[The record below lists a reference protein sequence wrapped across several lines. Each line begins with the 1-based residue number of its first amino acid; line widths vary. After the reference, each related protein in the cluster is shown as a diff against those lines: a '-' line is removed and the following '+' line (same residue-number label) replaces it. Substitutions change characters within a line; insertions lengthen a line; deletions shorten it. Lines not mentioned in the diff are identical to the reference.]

1 MDDLTRD
8 DFERYLKEQKEWT
21 DEIRKL
27 NSMPR
32 DIGTSTTSGNMTL
45 TVNAGGWSV
54 LILLVLSAFV
64 LGISVMSSFSSASR
78 MNNIERRQDRQDDY
92 LQAIYSIAPQ
102 LKPKET
108 SK

>member
-1 MDDLTRD
+1 MDDLTRE
-8 DFERYLKEQKEWT
+8 DFERYIAAIERST
-21 DEIRKL
+21 DVLSKMQQ
-27 NSMPR
+27 N
-32 DIGTSTTSGNMTL
+32 TTAVAATSGNMTL

-54 LILLVLSAFV
+54 LILLVVSFFV
-64 LGISVMSSFSSASR
+64 LGVAVTTSFSSVGR

-108 SK
+108 KK